1 MSLSV
6 SHPTSDSRLASW
18 FATATVCIA
27 AEAPR
32 AMQENQSSVSA
43 VGREVLNHA
52 LRPPPLAT
60 RDIPADTTLF
70 TIPRCAI
77 INTETSALR
86 EHLPALF
93 ESQGDEDDQ
102 QALDSWSALILVLM
116 HEHLLGDGSRW
127 KPYLD
132 ILPETFD
139 TPMFWTDEELSQLQ
153 ASATRRKIGRA
164 GAEDVFRRRL
174 LPAIRGNGAVFGAG
188 AGWTDEEL
196 MGLAHRMGSTVMA
209 YAFDLEGE
217 GEGEGEDDGEEDA
230 DGWVEDREGRAM
242 MGMVAMADV
251 LNADAEF
258 NAHVHHGEHELTVT
272 SLRDIKAGDEIL
284 NFYGPHPN
292 SELLR
297 RYGYVIDKHARYDV
311 VEIPWDAVQASLVSE
326 LGVPREAVERAM
338 EKIDEDEWE
347 DTFVL
352 ERNAGEPNPDGT
364 FGSAAPAV
372 DGMPEDLQAQLKAI
386 IKEMQRQDRT
396 LMPDKRK
403 RDDVLQ
409 SVMVGALRSVASHYP
424 TTVAED
430 EALLRQDDV
439 AHRHRM
445 AVIVR
450 LGEKRLIEEAF
461 AHFSGRA
468 AREEPHGNVSAAK
481 RSRRTE

>member
-1 MSLSV
+1 M
-6 SHPTSDSRLASW
+6 TSDFDERTAAFVRW
-18 FATATVCIA
+18 FGGL
-27 AEAPR
+27 PG
-32 AMQENQSSVSA
+32 AMVSDA
-43 VGREVLNHA
+43 VRVVDLRCRGAGRGMV
-52 LRPPPLAT
+52 AT

-93 ESQGDEDDQ
+93 ESQGDQDDE
-102 QALDSWSALILVLM
+102 QALDSWSALILALM
-116 HEHLLGDGSRW
+116 YEHLLGDRSRW

-132 ILPETFD
+132 ILPDAFD
-139 TPMFWTDEELSQLQ
+139 TPMFWTEEELSKLQ
-153 ASATRRKIGRA
+153 ASATLRKIGRE

-174 LPAIRGNGAVFGAG
+174 LPAIRGNEAVFGDG
-188 AGWTDEEL
+188 AGWSDEEL

-209 YAFDLEGE
+209 YAFDLESE
-217 GEGEGEDDGEEDA
+217 EEGEEDA

-242 MGMVAMADV
+242 MGMVAMADI

-258 NAHVHHGEHELTVT
+258 NAHVNHGEHELTVT
-272 SLRDIKAGDEIL
+272 ALRDIKAGDEIL

-297 RYGYVIDKHARYDV
+297 RYGYVTDKHSRYDV
-311 VEIPWDAVQASLVSE
+311 VEIPWDVVQASLVSE
-326 LGVPREAVERAM
+326 LGVPQEAVERAM

-364 FGSAAPAV
+364 LGPAAPAV

-386 IKEMQRQDRT
+386 IKEVQRQNRA
-396 LMPDKRK
+396 LIPDKRK

-430 EALLRQDDV
+430 EALLRQGSL
-439 AHRHRM
+439 APRHRM
-445 AVIVR
+445 AITVR

-461 AHFSGRA
+461 AHFSGKTA
-468 AREEPHGNVSAAK
+468 QEESHVHLSASK
-481 RSRRTE
+481 RSKRTG